1 VATNYPAP
9 DESAIEALLGDL
21 AAVPT
26 RVLRSHAQDPERDA
40 TGVFA
45 EFVTDDQE
53 LAVLGYADARVANC
67 VGGALVDLPVQ
78 QIADANDKLT
88 VLDASL
94 EGVREVLN
102 IFSSCLNSEFTKHLR
117 LGDVHN
123 LPGQLT
129 DDVKRLWRQ
138 PRGRRVYEIT
148 VEDYGTGALILYLG

>member
-9 DESAIEALLGDL
+9 DESAIETLLTDL

-26 RVLRSHAQDPERDA
+26 RVVRSPAPDPESDA

-45 EFVTDDQE
+45 EFVTDDNQ
-53 LAVLGYADARVANC
+53 LAVLAYADSRVANC
-67 VGGALVDLPVQ
+67 VGGALVDLTAQ
-78 QIADANDKLT
+78 QIAEANDKLT
-88 VLDASL
+88 VHDASL

-102 IFSSCLNSEFTKHLR
+102 IMSSCLNSEFTKHLR

-129 DDVKRLWRQ
+129 DDVKHLWRQ
-138 PRGRRVYEIT
+138 PRGRRAYEVT
-148 VEDYGTGALILYLG
+148 VEDFGTGALILYLG